1 MFTVKSPPDAVA
13 PVNAVETASLRHLE
27 KSHVRGQS
35 ETKNW
40 LFIIE
45 CHRDYPWHGFLYAL
59 GSFELGKELD
69 STPRSNMDSGVGGS
83 LHDAQLLSRSFS
95 F

>member
-1 MFTVKSPPDAVA
+1 MFTVKSPSDAVA
-13 PVNAVETASLRHLE
+13 PVNAVETASLCHLE

-35 ETKNW
+35 ETKTW
-40 LFIIE
+40 LFIIG
-45 CHRDYPWHGFLYAL
+45 CHQDYPLLGFLCAL
-59 GSFELGKELD
+59 GSFELGEELD

-83 LHDAQLLSRSFS
+83 LHDAQFLSRSFS